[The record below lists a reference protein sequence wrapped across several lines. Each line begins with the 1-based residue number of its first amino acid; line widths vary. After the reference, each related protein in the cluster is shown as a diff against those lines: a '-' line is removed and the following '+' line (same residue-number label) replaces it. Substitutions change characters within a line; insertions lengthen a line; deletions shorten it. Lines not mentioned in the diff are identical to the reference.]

1 MKIDINKVEKD
12 SVKIKNISDNSYI
25 QSYKEFIKYFDGL
38 DEIKKEN
45 LIIGSH
51 LVYGWMPKVL
61 RLNLRQEKEV
71 LQILNEVKRGVL
83 ISKTNLET
91 LRSAI
96 GNSMVGVSK
105 LLHFISPEKYAIWDS
120 RVYSYIHNGVKP
132 YDYQIKKPE
141 LYLEYLE
148 EMERISKET
157 IVKEIQS
164 TIVKACGYKVTPF
177 RAIELV
183 MFETGR

>member
-1 MKIDINKVEKD
+1 MKIDINKIEKD
-12 SVKIKNISDNSYI
+12 SLKIKNISDNSYI

-105 LLHFISPEKYAIWDS
+105 LLHFISPKKYAIWDS

-132 YDYQIKKPE
+132 YDYQIKRPE
-141 LYLEYLE
+141 LYLEYLQ
-148 EMERISKET
+148 EMEKVSKET
-157 IVKEIQS
+157 AVKEIQS
-164 TIVKACGYKVTPF
+164 TVVKACGYKATPF